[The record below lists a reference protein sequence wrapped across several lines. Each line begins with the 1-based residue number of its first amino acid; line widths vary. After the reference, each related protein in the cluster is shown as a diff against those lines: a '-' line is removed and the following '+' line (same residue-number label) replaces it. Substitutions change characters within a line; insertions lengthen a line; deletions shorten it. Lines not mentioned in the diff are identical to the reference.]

1 MFACLVAYLSFDS
14 SFKRQRSLLKGSLF
28 QSFRFR
34 AFAHLRV
41 LYLFGFFYFEHTL
54 FPSMETLSV
63 ADEIGVAFEEI
74 GELGVVVDL
83 ELVCY
88 VLYGVFVPKQPLQFA

>member
-1 MFACLVAYLSFDS
+1 
-14 SFKRQRSLLKGSLF
+14 
-28 QSFRFR
+28 
-34 AFAHLRV
+34 
-41 LYLFGFFYFEHTL
+41 
-54 FPSMETLSV
+54 METLSV